1 MIVRAG
7 IVVTLV
13 LLGLFSVVY
22 WTYAAGAP
30 IGAVES
36 VSYYSGA
43 LAALCMSV
51 AMLLAA
57 RPRRVEGAFGGL
69 DRMYRLHKY
78 LGVASLALVLAHL
91 ATGMGG
97 DDDDAAALAAPV
109 AAESEVVD
117 TGAGPDES
125 EDDLDGLIGPL
136 GMLSAIGFILLI
148 VATLNRKIP
157 YHKRIVTHKF
167 MGLFFA
173 LVTGYISVV
182 LLEGSRIPLASA
194 PGLMLAT
201 LVPSALVAYLYTQL
215 IRPRWRARPFTLEAV
230 HTVGRTTE
238 LVLRPD
244 ESMFEFTPGQFAFV
258 EIGAPGL
265 TEVHPFSISS
275 GVREGRLRFT
285 VKALGDYTPR
295 LRDHVHLL
303 GARVRVEGPYGRF
316 NPLGGLDRQV
326 WIAGGIGITPFLSVM
341 RTLDPEH
348 GKTIHL
354 YYCVREGKEAVFWDE
369 LTQRAI
375 LGGVSLHRIETETGA
390 RLGIERLV
398 ADLGDDLTRWEY
410 YLCGPRPL
418 TSAISK
424 GLRRREVPARQ
435 IHDEP
440 FELR

>member
-13 LLGLFSVVY
+13 FLGLFSVVY

-36 VSYYSGA
+36 VSYYFGA

-57 RPRRVEGAFGGL
+57 RPRCAEGAFGGL

-78 LGVASLALVLAHL
+78 LGVASLVLVLAHL

-97 DDDDAAALAAPV
+97 DDDDAPPLAAPV

-148 VATLNRKIP
+148 VATLNRKVP

-194 PGLMLAT
+194 RGSCWRRSCRAHSSPTST
-201 LVPSALVAYLYTQL
+201 L
-215 IRPRWRARPFTLEAV
+215 
-230 HTVGRTTE
+230 
-238 LVLRPD
+238 
-244 ESMFEFTPGQFAFV
+244 
-258 EIGAPGL
+258 
-265 TEVHPFSISS
+265 
-275 GVREGRLRFT
+275 
-285 VKALGDYTPR
+285 
-295 LRDHVHLL
+295 
-303 GARVRVEGPYGRF
+303 
-316 NPLGGLDRQV
+316 N
-326 WIAGGIGITPFLSVM
+326 
-341 RTLDPEH
+341 
-348 GKTIHL
+348 
-354 YYCVREGKEAVFWDE
+354 
-369 LTQRAI
+369 
-375 LGGVSLHRIETETGA
+375 
-390 RLGIERLV
+390 
-398 ADLGDDLTRWEY
+398 
-410 YLCGPRPL
+410 
-418 TSAISK
+418 
-424 GLRRREVPARQ
+424 
-435 IHDEP
+435 
-440 FELR
+440 

>member
-22 WTYAAGAP
+22 WTYAAGAS

-36 VSYYSGA
+36 VSYYFGA

-57 RPRRVEGAFGGL
+57 RPRCAEGAFGGL
-69 DRMYRLHKY
+69 DRMYLLHKY
-78 LGVASLALVLAHL
+78 LGVAALVLVLVHL

-117 TGAGPDES
+117 TDAGPDES
-125 EDDLDGLIGPL
+125 EDDLDGIIGPL
-136 GMLSAIGFILLI
+136 GMFSAIGFILLI
-148 VATLNRKIP
+148 VVTLNRRIP
-157 YHKRIVTHKF
+157 YHKWIVSHKF

-173 LVTGYISVV
+173 LVTGHIAVV

-194 PGLMLAT
+194 PGLVLAT
-201 LVPSALVAYLYTQL
+201 VVPSGLVAYVYTQL
-215 IRPRWRARPFTLEAV
+215 IRPRWRARTFSLEAV
-230 HTVGRTTE
+230 RTVGRATE

-265 TEVHPFSISS
+265 REAHPFSISS
-275 GVREGRLRFT
+275 GAGEGHLRFT
-285 VKALGDYTPR
+285 VKALGDYTRR

-341 RTLDPEH
+341 RSLDPEH
-348 GKTIHL
+348 GKTVHL
-354 YYCVREGKEAVFWDE
+354 YYCVREAKEAVFWDE

-390 RLGIERLV
+390 RLGVERLV
-398 ADLGDDLTRWEY
+398 ADLGEDLTRWDY
-410 YLCGPRPL
+410 FLCGPRPL
-418 TSAISK
+418 TSAISE
-424 GLRRREVPARQ
+424 GLRRREVPARR
-435 IHDEP
+435 IHDEA

>member
-13 LLGLFSVVY
+13 FLGLFSVVY

-30 IGAVES
+30 IGAAES
-36 VSYYSGA
+36 VSWFFGA

-57 RPRRVEGAFGGL
+57 RPRCAEGAFGGL
-69 DRMYRLHKY
+69 DRMYRFHKY
-78 LGVASLALVLAHL
+78 LGVVSLVLVLVHL
-91 ATGMGG
+91 ATGMED
-97 DDDDAAALAAPV
+97 DDDDAPPLAAAV
-109 AAESEVVD
+109 AAESRVVD
-117 TGAGPDES
+117 TGADTDEE
-125 EDDLDGLIGPL
+125 EDDLDGLIGL
-136 GMLSAIGFILLI
+136 MGMLSAVGFILLI
-148 VATLNRKIP
+148 MVTLNRKIP
-157 YHKRIVTHKF
+157 YHKWIVSHKF

-173 LVTGYISVV
+173 LVTAHILLV

-201 LVPSALVAYLYTQL
+201 LVPSGLVAYVYTQV
-215 IRPRWRARPFTLEAV
+215 IRPRWRVRLFALEAV
-230 HTVGRTTE
+230 HTVGSATE
-238 LVLRPD
+238 LVLRSD
-244 ESMFEFTPGQFAFV
+244 GSMFDFTPGQFAFV
-258 EIGAPGL
+258 EIDAPGFR
-265 TEVHPFSISS
+265 EAHPFSISS
-275 GVREGRLRFT
+275 GAWEGHLRFT
-285 VKALGDYTPR
+285 VKALGDYTRR

-303 GARVRVEGPYGRF
+303 GATVRVEGPYGRF

-341 RTLDPEH
+341 RSLDPEH
-348 GKTIHL
+348 GKTIRL

-390 RLGIERLV
+390 RLGVERLV
-398 ADLGDDLTRWEY
+398 ADLGDDLMRWEY
-410 YLCGPRPL
+410 YLCGPQPL
-418 TSAISK
+418 TGAISG
-424 GLRRREVPARQ
+424 GLRRRGVPARQ
-435 IHDEP
+435 IHDEA

>member
-7 IVVTLV
+7 IIVTSV
-13 LLGLFSVVY
+13 FLGLFSVVY
-22 WTYAAGAP
+22 WTHAAGAP
-30 IGAVES
+30 IGAAES
-36 VSYYSGA
+36 VSYYFGA

-57 RPRRVEGAFGGL
+57 RPRCAEGAFGGL
-69 DRMYRLHKY
+69 DRMYRFHKY
-78 LGVASLALVLAHL
+78 LGVAALVLMLAHL
-91 ATGMGG
+91 ATGMED
-97 DDDDAAALAAPV
+97 DDDDAPPLAALAA
-109 AAESEVVD
+109 AEPGIVG

-125 EDDLDGLIGPL
+125 QDDLDGLIGLL
-136 GMLSAIGFILLI
+136 GMLSSVGFILLI
-148 VATLNRKIP
+148 VVTLNRKIP
-157 YHKRIVTHKF
+157 YHKWIVSHKF
-167 MGLFFA
+167 MGFFFA
-173 LVTGYISVV
+173 LVTGHICVV

-194 PGLMLAT
+194 PGLVLAT
-201 LVPSALVAYLYTQL
+201 VVPSGLVAYVYTQL
-215 IRPRWRARPFTLEAV
+215 IRPRRRARPFTLEAA
-230 HTVGRTTE
+230 HTVGRATE

-244 ESMFEFTPGQFAFV
+244 ESMFKFTPGQFAFI
-258 EIGAPGL
+258 EIDAPGFR
-265 TEVHPFSISS
+265 EAHPFSISS
-275 GVREGRLRFT
+275 GARDGHLRFT
-285 VKALGDYTPR
+285 VRTLGDYTRR

-303 GARVRVEGPYGRF
+303 GASVRVEGPYGRF
-316 NPLGGLDRQV
+316 DPLGGRDRQV
-326 WIAGGIGITPFLSVM
+326 WIAGGIGITPFLSVI
-341 RTLDPEH
+341 RSLDPEH

-369 LTQRAI
+369 MTQRAI

-398 ADLGDDLTRWEY
+398 ADLGNDLTPWDY

-435 IHDEP
+435 IHDEA

>member
-36 VSYYSGA
+36 VSYYFGA
-43 LAALCMSV
+43 LAALCMAV

-57 RPRRVEGAFGGL
+57 RPRCAEGAFGGL

-78 LGVASLALVLAHL
+78 LGVASLLLVLAHL
-91 ATGMGG
+91 ATGIHE
-97 DDDDAAALAAPV
+97 DDEAPPLAAAAS
-109 AAESEVVD
+109 AESEVVN
-117 TGAGPDES
+117 TGAGRDES
-125 EDDLDGLIGPL
+125 EDDLDGLIGSL
-136 GMLSAIGFILLI
+136 GMLSAVGFILLI

-157 YHKRIVTHKF
+157 YHKWIVTHKF

-173 LVTGYISVV
+173 LVTGHICVV

-194 PGLMLAT
+194 PGLVLAT
-201 LVPSALVAYLYTQL
+201 LVPSGLVAYVYTQL
-215 IRPRWRARPFTLEAV
+215 IRPRRRARPFTLEAV
-230 HTVGRTTE
+230 HTVGRATE

-258 EIGAPGL
+258 EIDAPGFR
-265 TEVHPFSISS
+265 EAHPFSISS
-275 GVREGRLRFT
+275 GAGEGRLRFT
-285 VKALGDYTPR
+285 VRALGDYTRR

-303 GARVRVEGPYGRF
+303 GASVRVEGPYGRF
-316 NPLGGLDRQV
+316 DPLGGRDRQV

-348 GKTIHL
+348 GKTVYL

-375 LGGVSLHRIETETGA
+375 LGGVTLHRIETETGV
-390 RLGIERLV
+390 RFGVERLV
-398 ADLGDDLTRWEY
+398 SDLGDDLMRWEY
-410 YLCGPRPL
+410 YLCGPQPL
-418 TSAISK
+418 TGAISK

-435 IHDEP
+435 IHDEA

>member
-22 WTYAAGAP
+22 WTYVAGAP

-36 VSYYSGA
+36 VSYYFGA
-43 LAALCMSV
+43 LAALCMAV

-57 RPRRVEGAFGGL
+57 RPRCAEGAFGGL

-78 LGVASLALVLAHL
+78 LGVASLLLVLAHL
-91 ATGMGG
+91 ATGIHE
-97 DDDDAAALAAPV
+97 DDEAPPLAAAAS
-109 AAESEVVD
+109 AESEVVD
-117 TGAGPDES
+117 TGAGRDES
-125 EDDLDGLIGPL
+125 EDDLDGLIGSL
-136 GMLSAIGFILLI
+136 GMLSAVGFILLI

-157 YHKRIVTHKF
+157 YHKWIVTHKF

-173 LVTGYISVV
+173 LVTGHISVV
-182 LLEGSRIPLASA
+182 LLEGSRIPLDSA

-201 LVPSALVAYLYTQL
+201 LVPSGLVAYLYTQL
-215 IRPRWRARPFTLEAV
+215 IRPRRTARPFSVEAV
-230 HTVGRTTE
+230 HTVGRAME
-238 LVLRPD
+238 FVLRPD
-244 ESMFEFTPGQFAFV
+244 GPMFDFTAGQFVFV
-258 EIGAPGL
+258 EIDAPGFR
-265 TEVHPFSISS
+265 EAHPFSISS
-275 GVREGRLRFT
+275 GAGEGRLRFT
-285 VKALGDYTPR
+285 VKALGDYTRR

-303 GARVRVEGPYGRF
+303 GAGVRVEGPYGRF
-316 NPLGGLDRQV
+316 SPLGGLDRQV

-435 IHDEP
+435 IYDEA

>member
-1 MIVRAG
+1 MIIRAG
-7 IVVTLV
+7 IVVTSV
-13 LLGLFSVVY
+13 FLGLFSVAY

-30 IGAVES
+30 IGAAES
-36 VSYYSGA
+36 VSYYFGA

-57 RPRRVEGAFGGL
+57 RPRCAEGAFGGL
-69 DRMYRLHKY
+69 DRMYRFHKY
-78 LGVASLALVLAHL
+78 LGVASLVLMLAHL
-91 ATGMGG
+91 ATGIEDG
-97 DDDDAAALAAPV
+97 DDDAPSLAALAA
-109 AAESEVVD
+109 AESGVVD
-117 TGAGPDES
+117 TGADPDES
-125 EDDLDGLIGPL
+125 EDDLDGLIGLL
-136 GMLSAIGFILLI
+136 GMLSSVGFILLI
-148 VATLNRKIP
+148 VVTLNRKIP
-157 YHKRIVTHKF
+157 YHKWIVSHKF
-167 MGLFFA
+167 MGFFFA
-173 LVTGYISVV
+173 LVTGHICVV

-194 PGLMLAT
+194 PGLVLAT
-201 LVPSALVAYLYTQL
+201 VVPSGLVAYVYTQL
-215 IRPRWRARPFTLEAV
+215 IRPRRRARPFTLEGA
-230 HTVGRTTE
+230 HTVGRATE

-244 ESMFEFTPGQFAFV
+244 ESMFKFTPGQFAFI
-258 EIGAPGL
+258 EIEAPGFR
-265 TEVHPFSISS
+265 EAHPFSISS
-275 GVREGRLRFT
+275 GAGDRHLRFT
-285 VKALGDYTPR
+285 VRALGDYTRR
-295 LRDHVHLL
+295 LRDHAHLL

-316 NPLGGLDRQV
+316 DPLGGRGRQV

-341 RTLDPEH
+341 RSLDPEH

-369 LTQRAI
+369 MTQRAI

-398 ADLGDDLTRWEY
+398 ADLGNDLTLWDY

-435 IHDEP
+435 IHDEA